1 MRLLRAQKLVTQKR
15 LQNEMRKGGRK
26 CHASNRT
33 SIYIYIY
40 SSVIYKLIALNRQ
53 VKSRLKLD
61 LSNGSVKELLYGSN
75 FCIAIMTMMKT
86 MPMMAMK
93 EARMKGW
100 NKFADGSARPSTLL
114 RASLAVRHDA
124 NNATGEVA
132 VAWHAKCKQ
141 NKKQHEKNHTSYT
154 SLTQESNRDNNAHNY
169 TD

>member
-15 LQNEMRKGGRK
+15 LQNKMRKGGRK

-33 SIYIYIY
+33 CIYLYIYLY
-40 SSVIYKLIALNRQ
+40 SSVIYKLIALNSQ

-61 LSNGSVKELLYGSN
+61 LNNGSVKELLYGSN

-100 NKFADGSARPSTLL
+100 NKFAGGSARPSTLL

-132 VAWHAKCKQ
+132 AAGMQ
-141 NKKQHEKNHTSYT
+141 NVSKTRSNTKKITPVIQV
-154 SLTQESNRDNNAHNY
+154 
-169 TD
+169 